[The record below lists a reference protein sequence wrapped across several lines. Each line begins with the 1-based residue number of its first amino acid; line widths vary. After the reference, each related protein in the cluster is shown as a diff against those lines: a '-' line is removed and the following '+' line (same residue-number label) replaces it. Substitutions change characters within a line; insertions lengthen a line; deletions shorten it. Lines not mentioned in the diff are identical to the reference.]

1 MENEGLET
9 HLWVGNN
16 AREIEIGDKAFVLY
30 HCPRCGR
37 DFGREP
43 GRSGWR
49 AVHVGVHKVHYLHDS
64 LSNQWVSEAC
74 PESPQP

>member
-1 MENEGLET
+1 
-9 HLWVGNN
+9 
-16 AREIEIGDKAFVLY
+16 VLY

-64 LSNQWVSEAC
+64 LSNQWVSEAR

>member
-30 HCPRCGR
+30 HCAV
-37 DFGREP
+37 
-43 GRSGWR
+43 R
-49 AVHVGVHKVHYLHDS
+49 ARFCSRTWPVGLES
-64 LSNQWVSEAC
+64 RARWC
-74 PESPQP
+74 P